1 MTSLDTAKVERLPRV
16 RAGLNFIL
24 PTAGKPR
31 SYEYDPPSGVPRTTA
46 SYEERAVP
54 IHNMR
59 SVASG
64 FSLEREGIRLVT
76 AHSRVGDFYDDAQ
89 VRDLYYPEVERLV
102 GELTGASRVVIFDHT
117 IRRRIPGAADRSDGV
132 PRQPVPRVHVDY
144 TVKSA
149 PQRVRDVLPDEA
161 EALLRNRFAVI
172 NVWRPIRGPVQDAP
186 LAVSDAQSVR
196 FEDLVAIDLVYRE
209 RLGEIYM
216 VKFNPSQRWYYAPRM
231 STDEVL
237 LFKCFDSAQDGRARF
252 APHAAF
258 DDPTKPLDAWPRE
271 SIELRTL
278 AFFNG

>member
-1 MTSLDTAKVERLPRV
+1 
-16 RAGLNFIL
+16 
-24 PTAGKPR
+24 
-31 SYEYDPPSGVPRTTA
+31 
-46 SYEERAVP
+46 
-54 IHNMR
+54 
-59 SVASG
+59 
-64 FSLEREGIRLVT
+64 
-76 AHSRVGDFYDDAQ
+76 
-89 VRDLYYPEVERLV
+89 
-102 GELTGASRVVIFDHT
+102 
-117 IRRRIPGAADRSDGV
+117 
-132 PRQPVPRVHVDY
+132 VHVDY

-161 EALLRNRFAVI
+161 EALLRDRFAVI

-258 DDPTKPLDAWPRE
+258 DDPTTPLDAWPRE